1 MTAKTLM
8 VLGSMSS
15 AGKSLLVTGLCRL
28 YARRGWKVL
37 PFKAQNMSNNA
48 AVCTGGE
55 IGRAQ
60 AVQAYAASVEPTVA
74 MNPILLK
81 PESDMRSQIV
91 LRGQVWGTLTAGQ
104 YYAQRERFWET
115 VTDSLDEL
123 RQKADLIIIEGAG
136 SPAELNLRGRD
147 LVNLPIAQY
156 ANAPCLLVGDID
168 RGGVFAQLLGTLW
181 LLEKD
186 ERDLIK
192 AFVVNKF
199 RGDPDLFLDGVR
211 LLKERSGK
219 KVLGVVPYIKNHT
232 VPEEDAASIVES
244 SSIEEGKLDAVVIHL
259 PHISNFD
266 DFDPLRLETGV
277 HVRFVSNT
285 SQLGQPQVVFLPGS
299 KNTPGDLHWL
309 FENGLAEAIRSLARR
324 GTMVIGF
331 CGGFQMLGVE
341 VLDEQHIESS
351 CTRTPGL
358 GLLPVHTCLGDRKLI
373 TRSQARILSNFGFF
387 EQLNGQMVEGYE
399 IHLGQ
404 TQARE
409 ALFRITS
416 REGKSVSTLDGA
428 CSKDGMVWGCH
439 LHGLLE
445 NDELRRAWLR
455 SLGIRPAE
463 EPFRLRR
470 AQAYDHL
477 ADVLQTSLDIPALDN
492 IIDGGCACD

>member
-1 MTAKTLM
+1 MAKTLM

-60 AVQAYAASVEPTVA
+60 AVQAYAASVEPTVS

-81 PESDMRSQIV
+81 PESDLRSQIV
-91 LRGQVWGTLTAGQ
+91 LSGRVWGTLTAGQ
-104 YYAQRERFWET
+104 YYAQREQFWET

-136 SPAELNLRGRD
+136 SPAELNLRSQD
-147 LVNLPIAQY
+147 LVNLPVAQY

-186 ERDLIK
+186 EQDLIK

-211 LLKERSGK
+211 FLEERSGK
-219 KVLGVVPYIKNHT
+219 KVLGVVPYIRNHA
-232 VPEEDAASIVES
+232 VPEEDAASIIES
-244 SSIEEGKLDAVVIHL
+244 SSLEEGKLDAVVIHL

-266 DFDPLRLETGV
+266 DFDPLRLEIGV
-277 HVRFVSNT
+277 HVRFVSNI
-285 SQLGQPQVVFLPGS
+285 SQLGQPQVIFLPGS
-299 KNTPGDLHWL
+299 KNTQ
-309 FENGLAEAIRSLARR
+309 
-324 GTMVIGF
+324 IGF
-331 CGGFQMLGVE
+331 CGGFQMLGVN

-351 CTRTPGL
+351 CTSTPGL
-358 GLLPVHTCLGDRKLI
+358 GLLPVHTCLGDRKLV

-387 EQLNGQMVEGYE
+387 EQLNGQIVEGYE

-404 TQARE
+404 AQARE

-416 REGKSVSTLDGA
+416 REGKSASALDGA
-428 CSKDGMVWGCH
+428 CSEDGMVWGCH

-455 SLGIRPAE
+455 SLGVRPAE

-477 ADVLQTSLDIPALDN
+477 ADILQTSLDIPALDD
-492 IIDGGCACD
+492 IIAGGCACD

>member
-28 YARRGWKVL
+28 YARRGWSVL

-48 AVCTGGE
+48 AVCAGGE

-60 AVQAYAASVEPTVA
+60 AVQAYAAGVEPTVA

-81 PESDMRSQIV
+81 PEADMRSQIV

-104 YYAQRERFWET
+104 YYAQGGRFWET
-115 VTDSLDEL
+115 VTESLDEL
-123 RQKADLIIIEGAG
+123 RQKAELVIMEGAG
-136 SPAELNLRGRD
+136 SPAELNLRSRD
-147 LVNLPIAQY
+147 LVNLSIAQY
-156 ANAPCLLVGDID
+156 ANAPCLLAGDID
-168 RGGVFAQLLGTLW
+168 RGGIFAQLLGTLW

-186 ERDLIK
+186 EQDLIK

-199 RGDPDLFLDGVR
+199 RGDADLFRDGVR
-211 LLKERSGK
+211 ILEERCGK
-219 KVLGVVPYIKNHT
+219 KVLGVVPYIRNHA
-232 VPEEDAASIVES
+232 VPEEDAASITES
-244 SSIEEGKLDAVVIHL
+244 YSTQEGKLDAVVIHL

-277 HVRFVSNT
+277 HVRFVSSV
-285 SQLGQPQVVFLPGS
+285 SQLCQPRVVFLPGS

-309 FENGLAEAIRSLARR
+309 FENGLAEAIRSLAGR

-341 VLDEQHIESS
+341 VVDEQHMESRYTS
-351 CTRTPGL
+351 TPGL
-358 GLLPVHTCLGDRKLI
+358 GLLPVHTCLGDRKLV
-373 TRSQARILSNFGFF
+373 TRSQARILSNSGFF
-387 EQLNGQMVEGYE
+387 ELLKGQIVEGYE

-404 TQARE
+404 AQARE

-416 REGKSVSTLDGA
+416 REGESVNALDGA
-428 CSKDGMVWGCH
+428 CSEDGMVWGCH

-445 NDELRRAWLR
+445 NDELRRVWLR
-455 SLGIRPAE
+455 SLGVQPADV
-463 EPFRLRR
+463 PFRLRR

-477 ADVLQTSLDIPALDN
+477 ADVLENSLDIPALDG
-492 IIDGGCACD
+492 IINRGCGRN

>member
-1 MTAKTLM
+1 MMAKTLM

-48 AVCTGGE
+48 AVCAGGE

-60 AVQAYAASVEPTVA
+60 AVQAYAAGVEPTVA

-81 PESDMRSQIV
+81 PEADMRSQIV
-91 LRGQVWGTLTAGQ
+91 LRGQVWGTLTASQ
-104 YYAQRERFWET
+104 YYAQRGQFWEK
-115 VTDSLDEL
+115 VTESLDEL
-123 RQKADLIIIEGAG
+123 RQNADLVIIEGAG
-136 SPAELNLRGRD
+136 SPAELNLRSRD
-147 LVNLPIAQY
+147 LVNLSIAQY

-181 LLEKD
+181 LLEED
-186 ERDLIK
+186 EQDLIK

-199 RGDPDLFLDGVR
+199 RGDADLFRDGVR
-211 LLKERSGK
+211 ILEERCGK
-219 KVLGVVPYIKNHT
+219 KVLGVVPYIRNHT
-232 VPEEDAASIVES
+232 VPEEDAASITES
-244 SSIEEGKLDAVVIHL
+244 SSTQEGKLDAVVIHL

-266 DFDPLRLETGV
+266 DFDPLLLETGV
-277 HVRFVSNT
+277 HVRFVSSV
-285 SQLGQPQVVFLPGS
+285 SQLGQPRVVFLPGS
-299 KNTPGDLHWL
+299 KNTPGDLQWL
-309 FENGLAEAIRSLARR
+309 FANGLAEAIRTLAGR

-351 CTRTPGL
+351 CTSTPGL
-358 GLLPVHTCLGDRKLI
+358 GMLPVHTCLNDQKLV
-373 TRSQARILSNFGFF
+373 TRSQARILSNSGFF
-387 EQLNGQMVEGYE
+387 KQLNGQIVEGYE

-404 TQARE
+404 AQARE

-416 REGKSVSTLDGA
+416 REGISASALDGA
-428 CSKDGMVWGCH
+428 CSEDGMIWGCH

-445 NDELRRAWLR
+445 NDELRRVWLR
-455 SLGIRPAE
+455 SLSVRPAE

-477 ADVLQTSLDIPALDN
+477 ADVLQASLDIPALDD
-492 IIDGGCACD
+492 IIDGGCGGD